1 MELQLVNKEIQDK
14 IIELGF
20 NWFKFKQGWYFQK
33 DEEEYY
39 TNCERGI
46 SGEEKTYRKFEIPIT
61 QSLVVKW
68 LRDVHKIKLFVH
80 YSEANGTYKFE
91 IRIPKI
97 DDWKME
103 RIGFISSFEI
113 YEQAEEAGIIEALK
127 LIKIND

>member
-20 NWFKFKQGWYFQK
+20 NWFKFKPGWYFQK
-33 DEEEYY
+33 DGEEYY

-46 SGEEKTYRKFEIPIT
+46 TGEEDTHRKFEIPIT

-68 LRDVHKIKLFVH
+68 LRDIHRIVIESYPEDFFNNVDPIRYWTFIHVSGNRVRYGLF
-80 YSEANGTYKFE
+80 ETF
-91 IRIPKI
+91 
-97 DDWKME
+97 
-103 RIGFISSFEI
+103 
-113 YEQAEEAGIIEALK
+113 EQAEEAGIIEALK